1 MKKTIYAHFC
11 GGETQKEVQARVEK
25 LKFSGIS
32 PILDYAAESVTA
44 VQDPLKNITHADRF
58 VEMLEIAQ
66 SIEQGSARPPFFALK
81 LSAFVDK
88 GLMESFSCLMYDE
101 RGDSS
106 LHPNVVSPAGRLN
119 RAENVASEN
128 DCNILKESRNRLRFM
143 FDAAKR
149 LNVRIMIDAEQSY
162 LQPTIDAL
170 TEELQREFNGKK
182 DMVYGTYQCYLK
194 GAQERLA
201 SDLQR
206 CEQENRYFAVK
217 LVRGAYL
224 EEERTRAELH
234 GQPSPVADTKS
245 ETDATFD
252 SCASGKK

>member
-1 MKKTIYAHFC
+1 M
-11 GGETQKEVQARVEK
+11 EK

-44 VQDPLKNITHADRF
+44 FQDPLKNKMHAERF
-58 VEMLEIAQ
+58 VQMLEIAQ
-66 SIEQGSARPPFFALK
+66 SIQQDSARPPFFALK

-88 GLMESFSCLMYDE
+88 GLMERFSCLMHNE
-101 RGDSS
+101 RGHS
-106 LHPNVVSPAGRLN
+106 LHSNYMSPADSLY
-119 RAENVASEN
+119 RAEKVASEN
-128 DCNILKESRNRLRFM
+128 DCNILNESRNMLQFM

-170 TEELQREFNGKK
+170 TEELQREFNVKK
-182 DMVYGTYQCYLK
+182 DMVYSTYQCYLK
-194 GAQERLA
+194 GAQERII
-201 SDLQR
+201 SDLER
-206 CEQENRYFAVK
+206 CEQQSRYFAIK

-234 GQPSPVADTKS
+234 GQPSPIADTKS

-252 SCASGKK
+252 SSASGKKNSSAFVM